1 MPNDK
6 IAFNFPDLNVPKNLT
21 DSVPVVDDNANYEN
35 SIDAT
40 PDNVILIY
48 HGKRPGHYFADV
60 NHGIV
65 IIAGSWSEL
74 CEKLHL
80 LCQNEPQPWPPTQTE
95 LK

>member
-40 PDNVILIY
+40 PDNVILIIMA
-48 HGKRPGHYFADV
+48 KDQ
-60 NHGIV
+60 GIT
-65 IIAGSWSEL
+65 
-74 CEKLHL
+74 L
-80 LCQNEPQPWPPTQTE
+80 LMLITV
-95 LK
+95 